1 VDDAKSKIIALV
13 VWFDFDLFNI
23 EEPSS
28 VHSLWREFGMRYSR
42 RYPIGFAKETGKF
55 LHFLRYFIGKLKEI
69 PREALQQVAIEVTHA
84 LTVMQDREL
93 NRKAPFLQ
101 FESILASLPKISLLC
116 GLKQALALASVENE
130 SRGIDYA
137 TLFTVRV
144 LYYCTYFP
152 LGSSRESC
160 NKTRRPGALLIDQ
173 EVARSKGQSH
183 VFRRR

>member
-1 VDDAKSKIIALV
+1 VDDAKSKSIALV
-13 VWFDFDLFNI
+13 VWFDFDHFNI

-28 VHSLWREFGMRYSR
+28 FAASGVSLGCVTLDATPLDSQKRQAS
-42 RYPIGFAKETGKF
+42 

-69 PREALQQVAIEVTHA
+69 QREALQQVAIEVTHA

-137 TLFTVRV
+137 TLFTV
-144 LYYCTYFP
+144 L
-152 LGSSRESC
+152 
-160 NKTRRPGALLIDQ
+160 
-173 EVARSKGQSH
+173 
-183 VFRRR
+183 

>member
-1 VDDAKSKIIALV
+1 MDDAKSKIIALV

-55 LHFLRYFIGKLKEI
+55 L
-69 PREALQQVAIEVTHA
+69 QVAIEVTHA

-101 FESILASLPKISLLC
+101 FESILASPPKISLLC
-116 GLKQALALASVENE
+116 GLKQALALACVENE